1 MIVTADGTGGQ
12 QAVDAYGLLLLEED
26 GAVKLEEP
34 MFGTPAAP
42 NLESFDF
49 YADEPV
55 QIVAIQAPA
64 SQLPKELIFIPALL
78 LVALIAFLQR
88 GRAGEQ
94 EGVPA

>member
-1 MIVTADGTGGQ
+1 M
-12 QAVDAYGLLLLEED
+12 DAYGLLLLEED
-26 GAVKLEEP
+26 SVVKVEEP

-64 SQLPKELIFIPALL
+64 RQLPKELMFLPALL
-78 LVALIAFLQR
+78 LVALVALMQR
-88 GRAGEQ
+88 GPRA
-94 EGVPA
+94 